1 MGSPRGK
8 TRRARGALRPVARS
22 LRPSCERPSA
32 ACEAK
37 CASRPPS
44 ARDTARAM
52 SQENVKAARR
62 ANAAFNRGDFEGVGE
77 VFASDAVLE
86 DLQNA
91 PDQPVTVEGGQA
103 IRETLNLWADA
114 FDELRVD
121 IEEYIDGPNAVICA
135 AHWQGQGKTSG
146 ISIDVH
152 QFDLYE
158 FRDGRVI
165 RAVLGFRS
173 RNEALEAAGLS
184 E

>member
-1 MGSPRGK
+1 MS
-8 TRRARGALRPVARS
+8 
-22 LRPSCERPSA
+22 EENIEA
-32 ACEAK
+32 AKLA
-37 CASRPPS
+37 
-44 ARDTARAM
+44 
-52 SQENVKAARR
+52 V
-62 ANAAFNRGDFEGVGE
+62 AAFNRRDFEGLE
-77 VFASDAVLE
+77 ELYAADAVLQ

-91 PDQPVTVEGGQA
+91 PDQPVTVEGVQA
-103 IRETLNLWADA
+103 IRQTLNLWAAA

-121 IEEYIDGPNAVICA
+121 IEEYIEGPDAVVCG

-173 RNEALEAAGLS
+173 KNEAL
-184 E
+184 

>member
-1 MGSPRGK
+1 
-8 TRRARGALRPVARS
+8 
-22 LRPSCERPSA
+22 
-32 ACEAK
+32 
-37 CASRPPS
+37 
-44 ARDTARAM
+44 M
-52 SQENVKAARR
+52 SEENVEATKRAVAAL
-62 ANAAFNRGDFEGVGE
+62 NRGDFDGVEELYAADG
-77 VFASDAVLE
+77 VLQ

-91 PDQPVTVEGGQA
+91 PDQPVTVEGVQA
-103 IRETLNLWADA
+103 IQQNLNLWAAA

-121 IEEYIDGPNAVICA
+121 VEEYIDGPNAVICA

-158 FRDGRVI
+158 FREGRVV

-173 RNEALEAAGLS
+173 KEDALEAAGLG

>member
-1 MGSPRGK
+1 
-8 TRRARGALRPVARS
+8 
-22 LRPSCERPSA
+22 
-32 ACEAK
+32 
-37 CASRPPS
+37 
-44 ARDTARAM
+44 M
-52 SQENVKAARR
+52 SEENVEATKLAVAV
-62 ANAAFNRGDFEGVGE
+62 FNRGDFERLE
-77 VFASDAVLE
+77 ELYAADAVLQ

-103 IRETLNLWADA
+103 IRETLNLWAAA

-158 FRDGRVI
+158 FHDGRVI

-173 RNEALEAAGLS
+173 KNEALEAAGFP